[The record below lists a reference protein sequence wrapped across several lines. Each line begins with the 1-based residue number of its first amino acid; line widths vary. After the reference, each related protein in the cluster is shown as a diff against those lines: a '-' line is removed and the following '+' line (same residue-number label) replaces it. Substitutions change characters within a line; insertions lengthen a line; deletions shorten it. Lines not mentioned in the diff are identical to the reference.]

1 MTNTRKVDRIAPEP
15 RKLFGTDGI
24 RGRANDHPMTPEM
37 ALQLGRAVAHV
48 FKRTEGSA
56 RPRIVIGKDTRLSNY
71 MFETAL
77 QAGICSMGVD
87 AVQLGVLPTPGIAFM
102 TTGMRADAGVVISA
116 SHNPYDDN
124 GIKFFAADG
133 FKLPDD
139 VESQIEELVA
149 TDGLFQ
155 HRAHGG
161 DIGRA
166 YRIQDAVGRYSVFL
180 KSTFPRLL
188 DLDGLRV
195 VVDCANGAAY
205 KVAPEVLQELGAEV
219 IPMGTSPDGTNINDG
234 VGALHPDG
242 MARRVRALRA
252 DVGIAL
258 DGDADRCILCDETGA
273 IVDGDRILL
282 LLARRLKA
290 RGQLRHDT
298 VVATVMSNLGLERAL
313 AKEGIRME
321 RAQVGDRY
329 VVEAMREKGY
339 NLGGEQSGHL
349 VLTDFATTGDGLL
362 AALQVLAEMAEK
374 RKPLSEVAAGLETV
388 PQVLESVRVARK
400 PPLETV
406 PAIARTIAAAEAT
419 LGSAGRVVVRYSG
432 TEKKCRVM
440 LEGDDDGVIRAL
452 ARDIVD
458 AIVSEL
464 GT

>member
-1 MTNTRKVDRIAPEP
+1 M

-24 RGRANDHPMTPEM
+24 RGRANDEPMTPEL
-37 ALQLGRAVAHV
+37 ALKLGRAVAHV
-48 FKRTEGSA
+48 FKRTPHSSGA
-56 RPRIVIGKDTRLSNY
+56 RPRVVIGKDTRLSNY

-124 GIKFFAADG
+124 GIKFFAEDG

-139 VESQIEELVA
+139 VERQIEELLESQV
-149 TDGLFQ
+149 LFDS
-155 HRAHGG
+155 RAHGA

-180 KSTFPRLL
+180 KSSFPRTL

-219 IPMGTSPDGTNINDG
+219 IPLGTSPDGTNINAG
-234 VGALHPDG
+234 VGALHPEG
-242 MARRVRALRA
+242 MAKKVRELRA
-252 DVGIAL
+252 DIGIAL
-258 DGDADRCILCDETGA
+258 DGDADRVILCDAHGE
-273 IVDGDRILL
+273 IVDGDGILL
-282 LLARRLKA
+282 VLARRMKA
-290 RGQLRHDT
+290 RGQLAKDT

-313 AKEGIRME
+313 AKDGIKME

-329 VVEAMREKGY
+329 VVEAMREHGY
-339 NLGGEQSGHL
+339 KLGGEQSGH
-349 VLTDFATTGDGLL
+349 VVMTDFATTGDGLL
-362 AALQVLAEMAEK
+362 AALQVLAVMAETK
-374 RKPLSEVAAGLETV
+374 RPLHEIAVGLSVV

-400 PPLETV
+400 TPLEDV
-406 PAIARTIAAAEAT
+406 PSIALAIADAEKT
-419 LGSAGRVVVRYSG
+419 LGARGRVVVRYSG
-432 TEKKCRVM
+432 TETKCRVM
-440 LEGDDDGVIRAL
+440 IEGDDDTQIRAL
-452 ARDIVD
+452 AKRIVD
-458 AIVSEL
+458 AIVREL